1 MRKSPLLFVSKR
13 KRPGAESRRT
23 LAVIPASCLTAAILM
38 AVLLAR
44 PLRAQEGCQAVA
56 AGSPA
61 PIPPELS
68 DANQTVTVSADS
80 QQKTKDY
87 YRLIGHVEIAY
98 RDVKV
103 TAAEASF
110 DALAGEIKA
119 HGHITFTDSEAFI
132 EAQSLNYNVRSRTGE
147 FLQAK
152 GYVHAH
158 LRPQRQMLMSSNP
171 FYFQADRVERI
182 NEKVYK
188 FDHGRVTSCAP
199 EQKGWSLNVG
209 HGEVRAGD
217 KLVSHNDLFEL
228 LHIPLFYSPLL
239 VVPINR
245 KQRQSGIL
253 LPEASNSSQKGY
265 IIGEAFFWA
274 INPSM
279 DLTLGLAD
287 YTKRGLATS
296 GRFRATPSDSSAI
309 EVDYTDVNDKAPVD
323 IRAAGRSI
331 HAVGHDDDL
340 GYGFRGV
347 VNVDYINSLAY
358 RLTFTD
364 NFTQAVTSEVRQEA
378 FATKSFSAY
387 SLNFY
392 GSRYQNFLS
401 ASPTET
407 VGNSIVIQQTPGF
420 WFDGMDKQVGD
431 SPLYFS
437 FDTSAAGVARTQP
450 GAEVPLSERVDFYPR
465 VTLRSRPF
473 WGFHFTPTLGLR
485 ATRYGSSLRQ
495 GIGPINRGVG
505 EFSADLRPPSLE
517 KVFKR
522 TFDGYKIKHVIEP
535 DIRYRLAGVSDK
547 EDIDSI
553 VRYDDVDIVSS
564 TNEVEYSL
572 TNAFYYRKDVGE
584 DQAVPQ
590 AHELFSLRLS
600 QKYYFDPTFGG
611 ALRPGT
617 NVVFDPTISLT
628 GFAFEPG
635 RRLSPVVSVLKIAP
649 FSNFDTE
656 IRADLSPSGGVLNA
670 GITSHVKSGPLGVA
684 FTDFFLN
691 RTETLLVIPPPS
703 ASLSSLQSFNLL
715 RTVVTYGDAST
726 RGLSGAVG
734 LDYNIAQGL
743 TNQFVGQASY
753 NFGCFGLNFEY
764 RRFNIPNLRQENSF
778 RVALSLANVTTVG
791 NLRPRERLYSE
802 P

>member
-1 MRKSPLLFVSKR
+1 MRDTPPLFLLKR
-13 KRPGAESRRT
+13 HRLGMPSRDP
-23 LAVIPASCLTAAILM
+23 AWIPAAWLM
-38 AVLLAR
+38 ATILLAAVVLPR
-44 PLRAQEGCQAVA
+44 PLRAQEGCQALPA
-56 AGSPA
+56 SPA
-61 PIPPELS
+61 PVPPELS
-68 DANQTVTVSADS
+68 DPNQTVTAKYDS
-80 QQKTKDY
+80 LQKVKDF
-87 YRLIGHVEIAY
+87 YRMAGHVEITY
-98 RDVKV
+98 RDAKV
-103 TAAEASF
+103 TADEATF
-110 DALAGEIKA
+110 DAASGELKA
-119 HGHITFTDSEAFI
+119 HGHVTFTDAGDFL
-132 EAQSLNYNVRSRTGE
+132 EAQSVAYNLRAGVGK
-147 FLQAK
+147 FLEVK
-152 GYVHAH
+152 GYVYAH
-158 LRPQRQMLMSSNP
+158 LRPQRQMLTTSNP
-171 FYFQADRVERI
+171 FFFQADRVERI
-182 NEKVYK
+182 NEQVYK
-188 FDHGRVTSCAP
+188 FDHGRVTSCSP
-199 EQKGWSLNVG
+199 EQWGWSLNVG

-217 KLVSHNDLFEL
+217 KLISHNDLFQL

-239 VVPINR
+239 VVPINS

-253 LPEASNSSQKGY
+253 LPEAGNSSQKGY
-265 IIGEAFFWA
+265 IIGEGFFWA
-274 INPSM
+274 ISPSM

-287 YTKRGLATS
+287 YTKRGVATS
-296 GRFRATPSDSSAI
+296 GRFRATPTESSAI
-309 EVDYTDVNDKAPVD
+309 EVDYTGVNDKAPVD
-323 IRAAGRSI
+323 IRAAGMSV

-401 ASPTET
+401 ASPIET

-420 WFDGMDKQVGD
+420 WFSGMDKQVGD
-431 SPLYFS
+431 SLFYFS

-450 GAEVPLSERVDFYPR
+450 GAELPLSERVDFYPR

-473 WGFHFTPTLGLR
+473 WGFHFTPTLGVR
-485 ATRYGSSLRQ
+485 ATRYGSSSRL
-495 GIGPINRGVG
+495 GEVPINRGVG
-505 EFSADLRPPSLE
+505 EFSADLRPPALE

-522 TFDGYKIKHVIEP
+522 TFAGYKIKHVIEP
-535 DIRYRLAGVSDK
+535 DIRYRLVGVSDK
-547 EDIDSI
+547 EDIDNI

-564 TNEVEYSL
+564 TNELEYSL
-572 TNAFYYRKDVGE
+572 TNTLYYRKNVGDGE
-584 DQAVPQ
+584 ALPQ
-590 AHELFSLRLS
+590 AHELVSLRLS
-600 QKYYFDPTFGG
+600 QKYYFDPNFGG

-656 IRADLSPSGGVLNA
+656 IRADLNPSGGGVLNA
-670 GITSHVKSGPLGVA
+670 GITSHVKSGPLGLA
-684 FTDFFLN
+684 FTDFFVN
-691 RTETLLVIPPPS
+691 RTESLLVAPPPS

-726 RGLSGAVG
+726 KGLSGAVG
-734 LDYNIAQGL
+734 LDYNIAKGL
-743 TNQFVGQASY
+743 TNQLVGQASY